1 MPSTF
6 QALAVALLALLPG
19 ALYELAREQRSGR
32 WGLRG
37 TDQLFRM
44 LVFSTAFQVLLAP
57 FSYRLYGQYIVT
69 GYFSRGLPVPG
80 WLWASLVAYLLVPFV
95 LGRLTALGQQ
105 RRNILAPK
113 RWERFVVRLVAL
125 YTDTAPAPRAWD
137 YLFSDRSR
145 KAWLVLHLMDGNLI
159 GGVWNFSYAAGYPD
173 DQDIYLSEQV
183 QLTSDGRFQLSE
195 DGLPLT
201 LEKGLLIRWSEVRYI
216 DWYEA

>member
-1 MPSTF
+1 M
-6 QALAVALLALLPG
+6 
-19 ALYELAREQRSGR
+19 
-32 WGLRG
+32 
-37 TDQLFRM
+37 
-44 LVFSTAFQVLLAP
+44 
-57 FSYRLYGQYIVT
+57 
-69 GYFSRGLPVPG
+69 
-80 WLWASLVAYLLVPFV
+80 
-95 LGRLTALGQQ
+95 
-105 RRNILAPK
+105 
-113 RWERFVVRLVAL
+113 
-125 YTDTAPAPRAWD
+125 
-137 YLFSDRSR
+137 FSDRSR